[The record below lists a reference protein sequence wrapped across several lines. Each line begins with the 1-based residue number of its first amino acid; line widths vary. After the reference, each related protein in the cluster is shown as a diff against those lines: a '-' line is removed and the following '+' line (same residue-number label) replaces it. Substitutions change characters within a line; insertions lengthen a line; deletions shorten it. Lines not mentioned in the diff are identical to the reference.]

1 MLDDEWLHGDG
12 DVRVVSAKL
21 KTVNRFIEGASS
33 ILLVTTPG
41 FVRRGVVDEICAA
54 LGDRK
59 VHILD
64 SIRPNPDMQ
73 TIERSAV
80 WAATKQ
86 IDAVIALGGGSAID
100 AAKVLALLLANPA
113 YPSLERILKHP
124 GEFAWGRSLPLVAI
138 PTTAGTG
145 AEVTPFATVWD
156 MVNGRKFSLADP
168 HIRPD
173 IALLDA
179 SLLGSLP
186 ASEFRWS
193 GLDTISH
200 ALESIWNRNAT
211 KQSRSRAFKALSMAV
226 DALPQCLAGSSGKA
240 VSDMQIASTL
250 AGLAIAETRT
260 ALAHSISYPITAR
273 FGVPHGLACSF
284 TLLPILRRNQ
294 ATLHHGEGEQEI
306 LEMTRQFLESV
317 AFPELVR
324 DYLSFSQ
331 LISLKAEM
339 ITPGRA
345 DNYSGAPLPNLD
357 DLLTEAVAG

>member
-1 MLDDEWLHGDG
+1 
-12 DVRVVSAKL
+12 
-21 KTVNRFIEGASS
+21 
-33 ILLVTTPG
+33 
-41 FVRRGVVDEICAA
+41 
-54 LGDRK
+54 
-59 VHILD
+59 
-64 SIRPNPDMQ
+64 
-73 TIERSAV
+73 
-80 WAATKQ
+80 
-86 IDAVIALGGGSAID
+86 
-100 AAKVLALLLANPA
+100 
-113 YPSLERILKHP
+113 
-124 GEFAWGRSLPLVAI
+124 
-138 PTTAGTG
+138 
-145 AEVTPFATVWD
+145 
-156 MVNGRKFSLADP
+156 
-168 HIRPD
+168 
-173 IALLDA
+173 
-179 SLLGSLP
+179 
-186 ASEFRWS
+186 
-193 GLDTISH
+193 
-200 ALESIWNRNAT
+200 
-211 KQSRSRAFKALSMAV
+211 MAV